1 MCVCIHIYT
10 IVYYLAIKIDK
21 VLTHA
26 ITWMNLENMPYKIN
40 QKQKD
45 RYYMIPFI

>member
-1 MCVCIHIYT
+1 MYT

-26 ITWMNLENMPYKIN
+26 ITWMNLENMPYNIN